1 MKISVNTEYTSQ
13 LVDFI
18 MNSQFNYLLYTLLR
32 LISRKKLKLDKPT
45 IYVIQIQRLSPR
57 YFVLLIF
64 TNKNILLMLNTNN

>member
-45 IYVIQIQRLSPR
+45 IYA
-57 YFVLLIF
+57 
-64 TNKNILLMLNTNN
+64 M